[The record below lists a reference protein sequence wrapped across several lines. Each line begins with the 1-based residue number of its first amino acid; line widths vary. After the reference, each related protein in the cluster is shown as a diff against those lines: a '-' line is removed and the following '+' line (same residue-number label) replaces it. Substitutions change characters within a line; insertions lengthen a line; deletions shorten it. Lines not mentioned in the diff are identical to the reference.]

1 MPITARPCAAVFLI
15 RTSSPLSRSHGQA
28 TPREPWVFSEKTQAA
43 FLKIN
48 KLRYRMLPYLY
59 SVAWETHRTGLPMMR
74 PMLLEFQEDFAARD
88 IGTQYMLG
96 EALLVA
102 PYFDQ
107 KIHRVYLPEGSWL
120 ELNTLQRV
128 RGGRWVAADKSF
140 DTIPLYLRPDH
151 AVPLFD
157 EAPLHIGEKNFSGYD
172 LILNLTDRREQHFYD
187 DGFDG
192 SVRAVIADGIVTVE
206 TDLPVRKLRVYSD
219 QPIREIRRQ
228 G

>member
-1 MPITARPCAAVFLI
+1 MVYPKGFPKLFGY
-15 RTSSPLSRSHGQA
+15 SSIAIAP
-28 TPREPWVFSEKTQAA
+28 FA
-43 FLKIN
+43 FIIN
-48 KLRYRMLPYLY
+48 P
-59 SVAWETHRTGLPMMR
+59 
-74 PMLLEFQEDFAARD
+74 
-88 IGTQYMLG
+88 
-96 EALLVA
+96 
-102 PYFDQ
+102 
-107 KIHRVYLPEGSWL
+107 
-120 ELNTLQRV
+120 
-128 RGGRWVAADKSF
+128 ADKSF

-172 LILNLTDRREQHFYD
+172 LILNLTDRLEQHFYD